1 MKFISQETSSLQC
14 RCRSLKESLFSLLQ
28 RRNVKTCTK
37 MRHFVIYG
45 SVWVGP
51 YTTNVSP
58 HPQDR
63 IPDME
68 GRKLD
73 FSAASGTEADNS
85 CQEGVIQNQQAE
97 AVLVNCYN
105 GIFFAPPAQCLPC
118 YHIFPADWAFG
129 GSWHLAHWKRCCLC
143 SGVLVEIWILDFWSH
158 HPCNNPRQT
167 LLSVIVANWG
177 SVSCKE

>member
-37 MRHFVIYG
+37 MRAFYHLRQR
-45 SVWVGP
+45 VGA

-58 HPQDR
+58 HAQDR

-73 FSAASGTEADNS
+73 FSAASGTAANIF
-85 CQEGVIQNQQAE
+85 CQEGVIQNQFE
-97 AVLVNCYN
+97 AAVNGAGTCQSPYWNILITSCSVSAALSRFPCRLGVRRVL
-105 GIFFAPPAQCLPC
+105 ASSPL
-118 YHIFPADWAFG
+118 
-129 GSWHLAHWKRCCLC
+129 
-143 SGVLVEIWILDFWSH
+143 E
-158 HPCNNPRQT
+158 T
-167 LLSVIVANWG
+167 LLSLFWG
-177 SVSCKE
+177 SSRDLDIRLLVALGLQQCPANSSSCASSCD